1 MSDLDN
7 SGSDCA
13 ATDILVLGGI
23 VVTMDERRTIL
34 ADARALKLDQLVGS
48 LEPGKRADVVIID
61 LDEDNLVP
69 LYDPM
74 SHLAY
79 AVEAADVRRVVIDG
93 RVVLGTAC
101 SPRPTSGRFDAK
113 CAPSPSG
120 SAPSVE
126 AQAPEGWAERAS
138 PGSCAPGQTRAHI
151 RVAIAFLYE

>member
-13 ATDILVLGGI
+13 AADILVLGGI

-93 RVVLGTAC
+93 RVVLRDGVLTTADE
-101 SPRPTSGRFDAK
+101 REIRRQVRALAIGI
-113 CAPSPSG
+113 G
-120 SAPSVE
+120 SVRGGIS
-126 AQAPEGWAERAS
+126 S
-138 PGSCAPGQTRAHI
+138 
-151 RVAIAFLYE
+151 

>member
-13 ATDILVLGGI
+13 AADILVLGGI

-93 RVVLGTAC
+93 RVVLRDGVLTTADEREIRRQVRALAIGIGSVRGGT
-101 SPRPTSGRFDAK
+101 SS
-113 CAPSPSG
+113 
-120 SAPSVE
+120 
-126 AQAPEGWAERAS
+126 
-138 PGSCAPGQTRAHI
+138 
-151 RVAIAFLYE
+151 

>member
-7 SGSDCA
+7 SDSDRA
-13 ATDILVLGGI
+13 AADVLVLGGI

-93 RVVLGTAC
+93 RVVLRDGVLTTADEREIRRQVRALAIGIGSVRGGT
-101 SPRPTSGRFDAK
+101 SS
-113 CAPSPSG
+113 
-120 SAPSVE
+120 
-126 AQAPEGWAERAS
+126 
-138 PGSCAPGQTRAHI
+138 
-151 RVAIAFLYE
+151 